1 MQAGDLDRRVEIL
14 RYELTGEDDGWGNPT
29 PVYVSAGTVWAKRT
43 DLSDSER
50 VAAYGIV
57 ANIVTRFLVR
67 STELTRAINP
77 ADRLSHDDKEWN
89 ITGIK
94 EAKDGRLDFLEITA
108 TADL

>member
-1 MQAGDLDRRVEIL
+1 MQAGELDRRVTIL
-14 RYELTGEDDGWGNPT
+14 EYSWDETDEYGSPIISYT
-29 PVYVSAGTVWAKRT
+29 PIGTVWAKRT

-57 ANIVTRFLVR
+57 ASIVTRFIVR
-67 STELTRAINP
+67 STELTRSINP
-77 ADRLSHDDKEWN
+77 ADRLDHDGKEWN

-94 EAKDGRLDFLEITA
+94 EAKFARHQFLEVTA